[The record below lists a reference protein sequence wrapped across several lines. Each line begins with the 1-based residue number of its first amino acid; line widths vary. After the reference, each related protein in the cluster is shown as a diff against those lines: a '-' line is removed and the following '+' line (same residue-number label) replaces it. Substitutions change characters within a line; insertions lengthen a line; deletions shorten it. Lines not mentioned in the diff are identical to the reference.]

1 MTTTSAADAQ
11 PDPSQTLDVEA
22 TLIAEGAPSEDLLHG
37 GQLRIVM
44 AALMLTLF
52 LAALDQTIV
61 STALPRITSELGGLN
76 QLAWV
81 VTAYLLASTASTP
94 IWGKIS
100 DIYGRKPM
108 LQIAIVVFLVGSV
121 AAGAAQSME
130 WLIVTRG
137 IQGLGGGGLMVLV
150 MAVIADVIPPRER
163 GRYTGLFGGVFAIAS
178 IAGPLLGGF
187 FVESLSWRW
196 IFYIN
201 LPIGIAAFFIIAAV
215 LKVPVRRIDHAID
228 YLGAIL
234 MVAGV
239 STLLLVAEW
248 GGSRFPWGELPIWL
262 MIAAAVALLAAFV
275 WRELRAP
282 EPIVPMALFRNH
294 VFSMTSGI
302 GFIVGFAMFGA
313 IIFLPLFLQ
322 IVRGSSPTSAG
333 LEMLPMMA
341 GLLVASILS
350 GRLISR
356 IGRYKIFPIIG
367 TALATIGMFLLSTMT
382 VTTPYWQIALYMLI
396 LGLGIGNVMQ
406 VLVLAVQNSVNP
418 KDVGVATSGATFF
431 RSIGG
436 TFGTAIFGA
445 VMANGIARNLAETL
459 PPGSAG
465 AIDPAQLTNAMS
477 TIASLPADIRDL
489 VLGAFTDSLSNV
501 FLTAVPILVVAFVL
515 ALFLKDVRLRGAGEH
530 EVPALME

>member
-1 MTTTSAADAQ
+1 MTTTNAADAQ
-11 PDPSQTLDVEA
+11 PDPSDTTDPEA
-22 TLIAEGAPSEDLLHG
+22 TLIAEGAPDHDLLHG
-37 GQLRIVM
+37 RQLTLVM
-44 AALMLTLF
+44 SALMLTLF

-61 STALPRITSELGGLN
+61 STALPRITSDLGGLN

-108 LQIAIVVFLVGSV
+108 LQIAIVVFLIGSV
-121 AAGAAQSME
+121 LAGAAQSME
-130 WLIVTRG
+130 WLIVTRA

-178 IAGPLLGGF
+178 VAGPLLGGF

-201 LPIGIAAFFIIAAV
+201 LPLGIAAFFIIAAV
-215 LKVPVRRIDHAID
+215 LKVPVRRVDHSID
-228 YLGAIL
+228 YLGAVL

-248 GGSRFPWGELPIWL
+248 GGSRFPWGETTIWL
-262 MIAAAVALLAAFV
+262 MIVGAIALLAAFV

-282 EPIVPMALFRNH
+282 EPLVPMALFRNH
-294 VFSMTSGI
+294 VFSVTSGI
-302 GFIVGFAMFGA
+302 GFIVGFAMFGG

-322 IVRGSSPTSAG
+322 IVRGSSPTQAG

-341 GLLVASILS
+341 GLLFASVLS
-350 GRLISR
+350 GRLIAR

-367 TALATIGMFLLSTMT
+367 TALATIGMLLLSTMT

-445 VMANGIARNLAETL
+445 VMTNGIARNLAETL
-459 PPGSAG
+459 PAGSDG
-465 AIDPAQLTNAMS
+465 AIDPAQITSAMS
-477 TIASLPADIRDL
+477 TIAALPANLRDL
-489 VLGAFTDSLSNV
+489 VLRAFTDSLSNV
-501 FLTAVPILVVAFVL
+501 FLTAVPILIIAFIL
-515 ALFLKDVRLRGAGEH
+515 SLFLKDVRMRGAGDREIPTLV
-530 EVPALME
+530 E